1 MLLLDSFWT
10 SSPKGHKRASTILH
24 EIMPPRKRAYPGTGK
39 PGKATK
45 SKENAKRQH
54 TEASHT
60 LYLSNLNTKIKPHRM
75 KENLYVLFTSFA
87 DVLEIN
93 YPRKNFRGQGWIVVT
108 SPDDANECLAKLEGF
123 DFFDQPLHVRYAR
136 KDSNIIHS
144 LKKLED
150 ATLQT

>member
-1 MLLLDSFWT
+1 MLCFFQQE
-10 SSPKGHKRASTILH
+10 SPPRAQHSKDHFLGK
-24 EIMPPRKRAYPGTGK
+24 MPPRKRAHSGTRK
-39 PGKATK
+39 PGKAPK

-75 KENLYVLFTSFA
+75 KENLYVLFASFA

-108 SPDDANECLAKLEGF
+108 SPDDASECLSKLEGF

-136 KDSNIIHS
+136 KDSNIISS
-144 LKKLED
+144 LKSLQD
-150 ATLQT
+150 AAPQT